1 MRRLNWNRDRFL
13 EVWTALAVAVIASIG
28 FVAVPNLVAGWAF
41 VIPGTTDAAMA
52 PTFFPR
58 VALGMTIATCLLV
71 IATASMRS
79 EALPFSTM
87 SGPRWRRLAQ
97 LFVINAAYFVGLRWI
112 GFILSSVALLIVVP
126 LLVGYRKVVPILLTA
141 AILPPVIWLL
151 FWHGLRVVLPTGR
164 LLD

>member
-1 MRRLNWNRDRFL
+1 MRRLNWNHDRFL
-13 EVWTALAVAVIASIG
+13 EVWAALAVAVIASIG

-58 VALGMTIATCLLV
+58 VALGMTIATSLLV
-71 IATASMRS
+71 IVTASMRS
-79 EALPFSTM
+79 EALPLSAM

-97 LFVINAAYFVGLRWI
+97 LLVINAAYFVGLRWI
-112 GFILSSVALLIVVP
+112 GFILSSAALLIVVP
-126 LLVGYRKVVPILLTA
+126 LLVGYRKVVPLLLTA

-151 FWHGLRVVLPTGR
+151 FWYGLRVVLPTGR